1 MRVTKRNGLCFT
13 LCVIL
18 FFSCGTPA
26 APAADPAKS
35 SWSQIL
41 QNAKGKTV
49 QMIMWQGDPGINGY
63 MNNYVV
69 PELNRRFDI
78 TLNISGGQGNS
89 IVSTMM
95 NEKQAGKTQGD
106 LDICWINGETFYQLR
121 QIDGLYGPFV
131 QRLPNARLIDF
142 TNPFIG
148 IDFQKPVDNMECP
161 WGNVQLCLIYN
172 SQQVPAPPRTR
183 EALAAWVQ
191 AHPGKFTIGTDFTGL
206 TLLKSMLIDI
216 AGGQDKLDGPFDE
229 EKYKKYSAALWQY
242 INRIKPFFWKEGR
255 TFPAA
260 VAPMHELFSQGE
272 LDFTMSNNDGEVDN
286 KVEQGVLPKTSRA
299 YVPDG
304 GSIQNSHYLGIL
316 KNSPDPGT
324 AMLVI
329 NFMISP
335 EAQLQKQ
342 RPSVWGDG
350 TVLDM
355 KKLTPAQRAGF
366 DSLAARKYGPS
377 RKEIQP
383 KALKE
388 LAPEYMIRLS
398 DDFRKQV
405 IEK

>member
-1 MRVTKRNGLCFT
+1 MGFKNRDGFCFT
-13 LCVIL
+13 VLLML
-18 FFSCGTPA
+18 FGCGSPAVPA
-26 APAADPAKS
+26 ANPATS
-35 SWSQIL
+35 SWSEL
-41 QNAKGKTV
+41 LRNATGKTV
-49 QMIMWQGDPGINGY
+49 QMTMWQGDPGINRY
-63 MNNYVV
+63 MNHYVV
-69 PELNRRFDI
+69 PELKKRFGI
-78 TLNISGGQGNS
+78 TLNISAGQGNS
-89 IVSTMM
+89 IISTMM
-95 NEKQAGKTQGD
+95 NEKQAGKTKGD

-121 QIDGLYGPFV
+121 EIDGLYGPFV
-131 QRLPNARLIDF
+131 QLLPNARLIDF
-142 TNPFIG
+142 SNPFIG
-148 IDFQKPVDNMECP
+148 FDFQKPVENMECP

-172 SQQVPAPPRTR
+172 SQQVTDPPRTR
-183 EALAAWVQ
+183 GALAAWVV

-216 AGGQDKLDGPFDE
+216 AGGE
-229 EKYKKYSAALWQY
+229 EQLAGAFNETKYKKYSAALWVY
-242 INRIKPFFWKEGR
+242 INQIKPFFWKEGK

-260 VAPMHELFSQGE
+260 VAPMHQLFSQGE

-286 KVEQGVLPKTSRA
+286 KVEKGVLPKTSRA
-299 YVPDG
+299 YVLDG
-304 GSIQNSHYLGIL
+304 GTIQNSHYLGIL

-324 AMLVI
+324 AMVVI

-350 TVLDM
+350 TVLDLQ
-355 KKLTPAQRAGF
+355 KLTPSERAGF
-366 DSLAARKYGPS
+366 ESLAARSYGPP
-377 RKEIQP
+377 RIEIQS